1 MAGAEQESS
10 HTAKCAAA
18 ENPDALRSVSKSNWA
33 LALLFARLKTERT
46 SSYAD
51 VFKREMLL
59 KSCWCSGAHWVTR
72 VLGVLAD
79 SWLALSRA
87 NCSVILLRTHTMLS
101 TWLHSLGDQS
111 VRLMSFS
118 GFEVHD
124 LRLQH

>member
-46 SSYAD
+46 SSSAD

-59 KSCWCSGAHWVTR
+59 KAAGAVVLIGLLEYWV
-72 VLGVLAD
+72 
-79 SWLALSRA
+79 SWRIAG
-87 NCSVILLRTHTMLS
+87 
-101 TWLHSLGDQS
+101 WP
-111 VRLMSFS
+111 
-118 GFEVHD
+118 
-124 LRLQH
+124 